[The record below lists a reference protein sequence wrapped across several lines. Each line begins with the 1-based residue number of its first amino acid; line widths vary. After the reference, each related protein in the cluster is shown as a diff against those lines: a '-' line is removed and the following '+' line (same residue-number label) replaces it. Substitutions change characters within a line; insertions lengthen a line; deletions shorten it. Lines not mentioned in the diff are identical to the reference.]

1 MELPLFLQG
10 SERFLRSDPPFKSSP
25 SRSGMPALPDSPAP
39 FPCKL
44 GSNQTDPAPP
54 GGARPVSRKGCPHWF
69 LPGYLSCALRY
80 LKGVA
85 FEEPHHLHLQRLL
98 GGRLK
103 SALDRPRP
111 ARLCARHGSA
121 PRLLR
126 AQTRRVAT
134 ATARPRPHRFWEEGG
149 GGARGGAGRAAT
161 GRPLRLLLVSLAGA
175 GGEVGEGPQAAAVW
189 DELQSRGT
197 GSPAPRVPQPCS
209 PPVRARWGRPSPPV
223 SSQISPQTSFPAW
236 RAASWDQRT
245 GCPGN
250 ARVGPGL
257 RASALGLSCAGL
269 GTTAFRGARGRGRPP
284 LRAARG
290 GANASPRPSR
300 PPQVTGTEEQSR
312 ARSAPAMKPN
322 FSLRLR
328 VFNLNCW

>member
-1 MELPLFLQG
+1 M
-10 SERFLRSDPPFKSSP
+10 
-25 SRSGMPALPDSPAP
+25 
-39 FPCKL
+39 
-44 GSNQTDPAPP
+44 
-54 GGARPVSRKGCPHWF
+54 
-69 LPGYLSCALRY
+69 
-80 LKGVA
+80 
-85 FEEPHHLHLQRLL
+85 
-98 GGRLK
+98 GR
-103 SALDRPRP
+103 
-111 ARLCARHGSA
+111 
-121 PRLLR
+121 
-126 AQTRRVAT
+126 
-134 ATARPRPHRFWEEGG
+134 
-149 GGARGGAGRAAT
+149 GAGRAAT

-269 GTTAFRGARGRGRPP
+269 G
-284 LRAARG
+284 
-290 GANASPRPSR
+290 PRPSGERGGGADHLCAPPREELTPARDR
-300 PPQVTGTEEQSR
+300 PGRRKSLGRKSSPVPG
-312 ARSAPAMKPN
+312 APLP
-322 FSLRLR
+322 
-328 VFNLNCW
+328 

>member
-1 MELPLFLQG
+1 M
-10 SERFLRSDPPFKSSP
+10 
-25 SRSGMPALPDSPAP
+25 
-39 FPCKL
+39 
-44 GSNQTDPAPP
+44 
-54 GGARPVSRKGCPHWF
+54 
-69 LPGYLSCALRY
+69 
-80 LKGVA
+80 
-85 FEEPHHLHLQRLL
+85 
-98 GGRLK
+98 GR
-103 SALDRPRP
+103 
-111 ARLCARHGSA
+111 
-121 PRLLR
+121 
-126 AQTRRVAT
+126 
-134 ATARPRPHRFWEEGG
+134 
-149 GGARGGAGRAAT
+149 GAGRAAT

-189 DELQSRGT
+189 DEPQSRGT

-209 PPVRARWGRPSPPV
+209 PPVWARWGRPSPPV

-284 LRAARG
+284 VRAARG
-290 GANASPRPSR
+290 GANASPRSSR
-300 PPQVTGTEEQSR
+300 PPQVTGAEEQSR